1 MMLTVVRVLNESESE
16 SESVAEPQ
24 VETAVFAGRGTAL

>member
-1 MMLTVVRVLNESESE
+1 MMFTVIRVLNESESE

-24 VETAVFAGRGTAL
+24 TATAVFAGRGTAI